1 MFKHKDV
8 QFEEVETKTING
20 KRHYITPKG
29 NFPSITTV
37 LSVLSRKGIAEWRA
51 RVGEAEAD
59 KIGRQACGR
68 GTNVHLMCEQ
78 YVNNELDESKFM
90 PDVKAMFNSIKPILK
105 ERIGEVYAQEMPMW
119 SSYLG
124 VAGRVDC
131 IAEFDG
137 KLSVIDYKTAAKTKK
152 KEWISSYFQQA
163 SAYCVMFEERT
174 GIPIDKIVIIVAVA
188 DSEPQVFVEKRD
200 NYILDCIDTIHQY
213 YQEQID
219 INS

>member
-59 KIGRQACGR
+59 KIGRIACGR

-137 KLSVIDYKTAAKTKK
+137 KLAVIDYKTASKTKK

-174 GIPIDKIVIIVAVA
+174 GVPVNQLVTLIVV
-188 DSEPQVFVEKRD
+188 DNEEPQIFIEKRD
-200 NYILDCIDTIHQY
+200 TWTSKLIETIGVY
-213 YQEQID
+213 NERE
-219 INS
+219 NN

>member
-59 KIGRQACGR
+59 KIGRIACGR

-105 ERIGEVYAQEMPMW
+105 GRIGEVYAQEMPMW

-137 KLSVIDYKTAAKTKK
+137 KLAVIDYKTASKTKK

-174 GIPIDKIVIIVAVA
+174 GVPVNQLVTLIVV
-188 DSEPQVFVEKRD
+188 DNEEPQIFIEKRD
-200 NYILDCIDTIHQY
+200 TWTSKLIETIGVY
-213 YQEQID
+213 NERE
-219 INS
+219 NN